1 MELSVDQ
8 ALRQGVAAQKAGKL
22 KDAER
27 LYRAILQVQPK
38 HPEANHNLGVMAVAV
53 GKALEA
59 IPRFKLALEVN
70 PKIEQFWLS
79 YIDALIKVERFD
91 EAKRMLVEGEKSGV
105 SSERLKLFHQQ
116 IQTWPSDDKQNSRQ
130 GSKVS
135 ETRERLAEKKKSEKR
150 RPQTTSPSAGPSQDQ
165 INRLLELYQYGKFAD
180 AKKLAA
186 SLTQQSPSH
195 PFAWKVMGAV
205 LKQTGRLNESLL
217 PVQKSVELSPN
228 DAEAHYN
235 LGNTLTELGKLDEAE
250 ASYKQAIALKPDYAH
265 THYNLGNTLKELG
278 KLDEAEASYK
288 KTIALTPDYAEAYSN
303 LGVALQELGKLDEA
317 EASCRQ
323 AIAIKPDYAHAH
335 YNLGNTLKELGK
347 LDEAEASYK
356 QAIAMKPDY
365 AEAYINL
372 GVMLQELGRLG
383 DAEASYKEAITLE
396 PDYAEAHSNLG
407 NTLRGLGRSQEAE
420 ASFRQAIALK
430 PDFAEAH
437 INLCDLLQATN
448 KIDKLLLA
456 LGEARS
462 KIFGIKADFLYF
474 EALVYFRTER
484 YAEAGALLDQIT
496 EGELSETSKASYY
509 KLVGDFR
516 HRNRDYDAAFSAY
529 EDSNRTVKAGRE
541 FLGLEIAAGQYFELH
556 KNTALQLEQLSME
569 SPLFKRPYQDG
580 RGPSFLVGFP
590 RSGTTLL
597 DTILRT
603 HSRITVIEEQPMVQK
618 VSETLGGLRDVS
630 AAETVDS
637 DRLSVARESYLKEL
651 SRHTLVPE
659 ESLVIDKFPLNL
671 LRAPLISQAFPE
683 AKFILA
689 LRHPLDCILSC
700 WMQNFRLNA
709 AMANM
714 VDLDRIVDFYCVA
727 MKIFKLSQE
736 RYGLNVHRIRYED
749 LIEDFETA
757 STSVL
762 EFLGLEWEIALLN
775 YQATAL
781 ARPKINTPSHSQV
794 IKPIYKTASYRWK
807 HYEKHLEK
815 YKSQLSLWIE
825 EYGY

>member
-1 MELSVDQ
+1 MEMSVDQ

-27 LYRAILQVQPK
+27 LYRAILQVEPK

-53 GKALEA
+53 GEALEA

-79 YIDALIKVERFD
+79 YIDALIKVERVD
-91 EAKRMLVEGEKSGV
+91 EAKRILVEGEKSGV

-116 IQTWPSDDKQNSRQ
+116 IQTWPSDDKQNYRQ
-130 GSKVS
+130 GLKVS
-135 ETRERLAEKKKSEKR
+135 EKRERLAEKKKSEKR
-150 RPQTTSPSAGPSQDQ
+150 RTQTTSPGAGPSQGQ
-165 INRLLELYQYGKFAD
+165 INLLLEHYQYGKFAD
-180 AKKLAA
+180 AEKLAA

-228 DAEAHYN
+228 DAEAHN
-235 LGNTLTELGKLDEAE
+235 
-250 ASYKQAIALKPDYAH
+250 
-265 THYNLGNTLKELG
+265 NLGNTLKELG

-288 KTIALTPDYAEAYSN
+288 KTIALKPDYAEAYSN
-303 LGVALQELGKLDEA
+303 LGVTLQELSKLDEA

-323 AIAIKPDYAHAH
+323 AIALKPDYAHAH

-365 AEAYINL
+365 AEAHINL
-372 GVMLQELGRLG
+372 GVTLQELGRLR
-383 DAEASYKEAITLE
+383 DAEASYKQAIALKS
-396 PDYAEAHSNLG
+396 DYAEAHSNLG

-448 KIDKLLLA
+448 KIDNLLFA

-462 KIFGIKADFLYF
+462 KSFGMKADFLYF

-484 YAEAGALLDQIT
+484 YAEAGALLDQVT
-496 EGELSETSKASYY
+496 EGELTETRKAFYY

-516 HRNRDYDAAFSAY
+516 HRNCDYDAAFSAY

-580 RGPSFLVGFP
+580 REPSFLVGFP

-597 DTILRT
+597 DTILRS
-603 HSRITVIEEQPMVQK
+603 HSRITVIEEKPMVQK
-618 VSETLGGLRDVS
+618 MTETIGGLGDVS

-637 DRLSVARESYLKEL
+637 DRLSVARDSYLKEL

-700 WMQNFRLNA
+700 WMQNFSLNA

-757 STSVL
+757 TTSVL
-762 EFLGLEWEIALLN
+762 EFLGQEWERALLN

-781 ARPKINTPSHSQV
+781 VRPKINTPSHSQV

>member
-288 KTIALTPDYAEAYSN
+288 
-303 LGVALQELGKLDEA
+303 
-317 EASCRQ
+317 Q
-323 AIAIKPDYAHAH
+323 AIA
-335 YNLGNTLKELGK
+335 LK
-347 LDEAEASYK
+347 
-356 QAIAMKPDY
+356 
-365 AEAYINL
+365 
-372 GVMLQELGRLG
+372 
-383 DAEASYKEAITLE
+383 

-437 INLCDLLQATN
+437 INLCDLLQVTN

-529 EDSNRTVKAGRE
+529 EDSNRTVKASRE

>member
-1 MELSVDQ
+1 MELTIDQ
-8 ALRQGVAAQKAGKL
+8 ALQQGIASHKEGKL
-22 KDAER
+22 QDAER
-27 LYRAILQVQPK
+27 LYRAILQSQPN
-38 HPEANHNLGVMAVAV
+38 HPDANHNLGVLAVAV

-70 PKIEQFWLS
+70 PNIEQFWLS

-91 EAKRMLVEGEKSGV
+91 EAKRILVEGERSGV

-116 IQTWPSDDKQNSRQ
+116 IQTWPSNERENNRQ
-130 GSKVS
+130 SLKVS
-135 ETRERLAEKKKSEKR
+135 EKPERLAEKKKSEKR
-150 RPQTTSPSAGPSQDQ
+150 RTQTASPVAGPSQGQ
-165 INRLLELYQYGKFAD
+165 INRLLEHYQYGKFAD
-180 AKKLAA
+180 AEKLAA
-186 SLTQQSPSH
+186 SLTQQSPGH

-235 LGNTLTELGKLDEAE
+235 LGNTLIELGKLGEAE
-250 ASYKQAIALKPDYAH
+250 ASYKQATALK
-265 THYNLGNTLKELG
+265 
-278 KLDEAEASYK
+278 
-288 KTIALTPDYAEAYSN
+288 PDYAEAYSN
-303 LGVALQELGKLDEA
+303 LGVTLQEMGKLDEA

-323 AIAIKPDYAHAH
+323 AIAMKPDYAHAH
-335 YNLGNTLKELGK
+335 YNLANTLKELGK

-365 AEAYINL
+365 AEAYSNL
-372 GVMLQELGRLG
+372 GVTLQELGKLG
-383 DAEASYKEAITLE
+383 DAGASYKQAIALK
-396 PDYAEAHSNLG
+396 PDFAEAHSNLG
-407 NTLRGLGRSQEAE
+407 NTLRGLGKSQEAE

-437 INLCDLLQATN
+437 INLCDLLQVTN
-448 KIDKLLLA
+448 KIDKLSFA

-462 KIFGIKADFLYF
+462 KIFGVKADFLYF

-484 YAEAGALLDQIT
+484 YAEASALIDQIT
-496 EGELSETSKASYY
+496 EGELSEASRASYY
-509 KLVGDFR
+509 KLVGDL
-516 HRNRDYDAAFSAY
+516 RNRNRNYDAAFSAY

-541 FLGLEIAAGQYFELH
+541 FLGLEIAAGEYFELH
-556 KNTALQLEQLSME
+556 KNTALQLEQISME

-580 RGPSFLVGFP
+580 REPSFLVGFP

-618 VSETLGGLRDVS
+618 MSETLGGLRDVS

-637 DRLSVARESYLKEL
+637 DRLSVARDSYLKEL

-659 ESLVIDKFPLNL
+659 DSLVIDKFPLNL

-736 RYGLNVHRIRYED
+736 RYGLNVHWIRYED

-757 STSVL
+757 TTNVL
-762 EFLGLEWEIALLN
+762 EFLGLEWERALLN

-781 ARPKINTPSHSQV
+781 VRPKINTPSHSQV

-815 YKSQLSLWIE
+815 YKPQLSLWIE